1 MKYEII
7 DNFLEP
13 REFNALKGSILDI
26 EFPWFAYSGIT
37 ESKFGK
43 DGKLSQALTKEEHW
57 AFFHLFYQNYQPN
70 SKFFNSLT
78 NLIEKLEIQALLR
91 SKANLYPRT
100 TEVVEHNFHYDF
112 AEPHKSA
119 LLSLNTN
126 NGFTILG
133 DGTKIESIENR
144 IVLFDA
150 SELHKSTTCSD
161 ANYRANIVIN
171 WK

>member
-1 MKYEII
+1 MKHEVI

-13 REFNALKGSILDI
+13 REFNALRDSILDI
-26 EFPWFAYSGIT
+26 AFPWFAYTGVT
-37 ESKFGK
+37 EAKFGK
-43 DGKLSQALTKEEHW
+43 DGRLSQALAEEHHW

-70 SKFFNSLT
+70 SNHFNSLAS
-78 NLIEKLEIQALLR
+78 LIEKLEIQALLR
-91 SKANLYPRT
+91 IKANLYPRT
-100 TEVVEHNFHYDF
+100 TEVVEHDFHYDF

-119 LLSLNTN
+119 LFSLNTN

-133 DGTKIESIENR
+133 NGKKIKSIENR
-144 IVLFDA
+144 ILLFDA

-161 ANYRANIVIN
+161 KNFRANIVIN